1 MFQRKASAVCFF
13 NKYHKNKHGYH
24 IFYSSNLSIYKKAS
38 LQYSSINN
46 NNNNN
51 NDHYNNNTRYRKII
65 VIPFNDKNI
74 KLEYKEIPFDKN
86 DLDKKSKKEL
96 LNIYKHVRMKEELN
110 KLPQD
115 FLDNLF
121 ECTKKYVGCLLPYE
135 FVRIYKTLKIIKRN
149 NKELNLL
156 LHQQMK
162 RIYQN
167 FDIISISKLFQ
178 LYNFSKSKPTT
189 LIKILTQTFLNN
201 MNNENIK
208 PWNIRELI
216 SIYSYLKIYD
226 EKLIDEI
233 YKKCIPIFSK
243 YILNYQPKDVTIIF
257 YSLVKMNKHNT
268 ILSNVVA
275 KHVILNIHSYE
286 FHQIAVILNTFAK
299 VGVKNNKLCKV
310 ICDKIKVK
318 LQPEKYT
325 HLANNVMTKQDGNN
339 TYLYKSKEKKNL
351 NPYIV
356 QNMNDA
362 TNNCCSLNEN
372 NKKKEEVNTFD
383 ELDTDNNE
391 IVEIVEIDDIDNI
404 DKIVK
409 IVKIDDIDKNNVKEI
424 VKVEVPNMQNK
435 KIIKKNKLIGT
446 QILEPKDVSVILNSL
461 IRLEYYDNQLF
472 HCLIPYIINN
482 VSRFSVQSLSNI
494 VHSFSHIQINNDILL
509 DNIVKECIKKIH
521 KFKNI
526 EMSNLA
532 NSLVRLNRKD
542 KILFTYIID
551 EFLYRAT
558 IGSKFLNYQF
568 DILSLQQL
576 AYSFSK
582 VGLKDDKIYTV
593 LYRMLIKKINERNK
607 IVRKNN
613 KIMYNNLI
621 EMECNKNGD
630 NDNNIRIKKKMKKEN
645 KINEKDIIENKGI
658 SIYNKNALNKH
669 NNNNDN
675 FDFFSLCTFINS
687 YGKVNIQNKNFCH
700 FISYI
705 IRKKKKNNE
714 VLTNESLSFM
724 IYGLL
729 KLNLKDK
736 KIYKILLKECIEK
749 VDTLKRFQMVLLL
762 YSLSK
767 LKIYSYKFVKKCL
780 QMLSININ
788 NLNLS
793 DLSLVCYSLSNFLY
807 RDVIFLYKVNK
818 IILLNNYEF
827 NPKIISQL
835 FNSYT
840 KLCYYHEPFY
850 DFIFKKIIIYI
861 HEFDEKE
868 LSNLVFSFIYYFHMK
883 KLHYDNMKNDDKDKK
898 NKQPTEF
905 LQLHRAGNKTGKN
918 ISNPMNDR
926 VSKDL
931 KYIITKENNNKKN
944 DNNNKKNDN
953 NNKKNDNNNKKND
966 NNNKKNDN
974 NNKKNDNNN
983 KKNDNNN
990 KKIDNNNKKIDN
1002 NNKKIDNNN
1011 KKIDNNNRRNN
1022 TDINDNY
1029 NNYSNEDVYHCSD
1042 HTHVIFKDIQHN
1054 STNTQNNNSYNNSSC
1069 RNNNNISLGREE
1081 FYKNELN
1088 IFFNLIYILN
1098 EKYRTKISL
1107 ISIYQLQIVDLYL
1120 RSFFL
1125 NYFYFPV
1132 YLKTFFFKCR
1142 NVKLNI
1148 EDYIILSSKTHRN
1161 ISRFL
1166 NIVGIRHRSEVLFGP
1181 YQLDI
1186 VIDFL
1191 EMRGGD
1197 NYLNILKDENPNKD
1211 DKRICDN
1218 LSNNN
1223 SKNCNIIYKAKRL
1236 EKEKIINEQDGKL
1249 KIIEKLLNKN
1259 IVIEVDGI
1267 SHFYKESFSRTI
1279 NSVIKDYILKKLGW
1293 NIIHIP
1299 YQEWNQC
1306 FTFKKKVLYAIEVL
1320 RNVLEIS
1327 KQDISVDDFIH
1338 IVNGKHNEKKKYHD
1352 TPLISNMIQ
1361 MNVSHN
1367 NNNNNNMHVT
1377 ENKMEIY
1384 EKDGIENISVEQKS
1398 NNMKDNYNKDLPKFY
1413 TVSEENIFLN
1423 QIKNKNTRQQ
1433 NIMKKMREDAKLIYD
1448 YNISCKK
1455 VNEGIKMNLMSDD
1468 LISDDEKEEDYI
1480 GR

>member
-1 MFQRKASAVCFF
+1 MFQRKASSVCFF
-13 NKYHKNKHGYH
+13 NKYHKTKHGYD
-24 IFYSSNLSIYKKAS
+24 ILFSSNVSIYKKA
-38 LQYSSINN
+38 LIGYSSINN
-46 NNNNN
+46 PHHNNNN
-51 NDHYNNNTRYRKII
+51 HHNNNSRYRKII
-65 VIPFNDKNI
+65 VIPFNDKDM
-74 KLEYKEIPFDKN
+74 KLEYKKIPFDKN

-96 LNIYKHVRMKEELN
+96 LNIYKHIRIKDELN
-110 KLPQD
+110 KLPHD

-135 FVRIYKTLKIIKRN
+135 FVSIYKTLKIIKKN
-149 NKELNLL
+149 NKDLNLL

-162 RIYQN
+162 RIYEN
-167 FDIISISKLFQ
+167 FDITSISKLFQ
-178 LYNFSKSKPTT
+178 LYNFSRSKPTF
-189 LIKILTQTFLNN
+189 LIKILSRTFLKN

-216 SIYSYLKIYD
+216 SIYCYLKIYD
-226 EKLIDEI
+226 EELIDSI

-243 YILNYQPKDVTIIF
+243 YILNYEPKDVTIIF
-257 YSLVKMNKHNT
+257 YCLIKMNKHNT
-268 ILSNVVA
+268 ILSNVVT
-275 KHVILNIHSYE
+275 KHVILNIDSYE
-286 FHQIAVILNTFAK
+286 FHQVAIVLNTFAK

-310 ICDKIKVK
+310 ISDKIKRK
-318 LQPEKYT
+318 LQPDKYT
-325 HLANNVMTKQDGNN
+325 HLENNIMTRREGNN
-339 TYLYKSKEKKNL
+339 KYLYNSEEKKKKKSL
-351 NPYIV
+351 NPYNV
-356 QNMNDA
+356 ENLNGA
-362 TNNCCSLNEN
+362 TNNDYSGNEN
-372 NKKKEEVNTFD
+372 DKKGEVNRFE
-383 ELDTDNNE
+383 ELDRGNKETNE
-391 IVEIVEIDDIDNI
+391 IISI
-404 DKIVK
+404 DKI
-409 IVKIDDIDKNNVKEI
+409 DSTDKNVSVDKIISIDNSE
-424 VKVEVPNMQNK
+424 NK
-435 KIIKKNKLIGT
+435 KSILTK
-446 QILEPKDVSVILNSL
+446 QILEPKDVSIILNSL

-482 VSRFSVQSLSNI
+482 VSKFSVQSLSNI
-494 VHSFSHIQINNDILL
+494 VHSFSQIQIYHEILF
-509 DNIVKECIKKIH
+509 DNIIKECIKKIH

-558 IGSKFLNYQF
+558 IGSKFLNYHF
-568 DILSLQQL
+568 DIISLQQL

-593 LYRMLIKKINERNK
+593 LYRMLIKKINEKNK
-607 IVRKNN
+607 ILRRTNKISNNN
-613 KIMYNNLI
+613 KLI
-621 EMECNKNGD
+621 QVECNKNGD
-630 NDNNIRIKKKMKKEN
+630 ANKINMNKKKKKKKNEKENKINEKGN
-645 KINEKDIIENKGI
+645 KINEKDIIERKEI
-658 SIYNKNALNKH
+658 SIYNNNS
-669 NNNNDN
+669 NNNNSSSSNNNVSIIKNSYDN

-687 YGKVNIQNKNFCH
+687 YGQVNIKNKHFCH

-714 VLTNESLSFM
+714 ILTNESLSFM
-724 IYGLL
+724 LYGLL

-736 KIYKILLKECIEK
+736 KIYQILLKECIEK
-749 VDTLKRFQMVLLL
+749 VDTLKPFQMVLLL

-780 QMLSININ
+780 QILSININ

-861 HEFDEKE
+861 HHFDEKE
-868 LSNLVFSFIYYFHMK
+868 LSNLVYSFMYYFHMK
-883 KLHYDNMKNDDKDKK
+883 KLHYDHIKNDDKDKK
-898 NKQPTEF
+898 NDQPIGYVQME
-905 LQLHRAGNKTGKN
+905 RGENKIGTN
-918 ISNPMNDR
+918 INNGD
-926 VSKDL
+926 SKDI
-931 KYIITKENNNKKN
+931 KYVINVQNNNKKQNN
-944 DNNNKKNDN
+944 DNKRHDKYYN
-953 NNKKNDNNNKKND
+953 NNNNN
-966 NNNKKNDN
+966 NNNCYINQDAYCRYDQSYDTCKN
-974 NNKKNDNNN
+974 
-983 KKNDNNN
+983 
-990 KKIDNNNKKIDN
+990 
-1002 NNKKIDNNN
+1002 
-1011 KKIDNNNRRNN
+1011 
-1022 TDINDNY
+1022 IN
-1029 NNYSNEDVYHCSD
+1029 H
-1042 HTHVIFKDIQHN
+1042 
-1054 STNTQNNNSYNNSSC
+1054 STNTQNNNSNDNSSC
-1069 RNNNNISLGREE
+1069 NNKDDIILYREE

-1120 RSFFL
+1120 RSFFK
-1125 NYFYFPV
+1125 NYFYFPI

-1142 NVKLNI
+1142 NIKLNVD
-1148 EDYIILSSKTHRN
+1148 DYIILSSKTHRN

-1191 EMRGGD
+1191 EKKNPD
-1197 NYLNILKDENPNKD
+1197 NYLHFLKYQNCNKD
-1211 DKRICDN
+1211 DKSIICDN
-1218 LSNNN
+1218 ISNDN
-1223 SKNCNIIYKAKRL
+1223 SNDCNIIYKAKRL
-1236 EKEKIINEQDGKL
+1236 EKENIINNQDGKY
-1249 KIIEKLLNKN
+1249 KVIEKVLNKN

-1306 FTFKKKVLYAIEVL
+1306 FTFKKKVLYAIEIL
-1320 RNVLEIS
+1320 KNILQIS
-1327 KQDISVDDFIH
+1327 NQDISVENFIH
-1338 IVNGKHNEKKKYHD
+1338 MLNEKNIYNEKKIHHHTFLK
-1352 TPLISNMIQ
+1352 SNMTY
-1361 MNVSHN
+1361 MNVSYNNNMGGIENEIQMHSKGRIEDISNEQITNNMN
-1367 NNNNNNMHVT
+1367 NNNNNN
-1377 ENKMEIY
+1377 
-1384 EKDGIENISVEQKS
+1384 
-1398 NNMKDNYNKDLPKFY
+1398 NYIPKFY

-1433 NIMKKMREDAKLIYD
+1433 NIMKKMREDSKLKYD

-1455 VNEGIKMNLMSDD
+1455 INEGVKMNLMYDD
-1468 LISDDEKEEDYI
+1468 NEQD
-1480 GR
+1480 

>member
-1 MFQRKASAVCFF
+1 MFQKKASSVCFF
-13 NKYHKNKHGYH
+13 NKYHNNKYGYH
-24 IFYSSNLSIYKKAS
+24 IFCSSNFSIYKKA
-38 LQYSSINN
+38 LIQYSSINN
-46 NNNNN
+46 HTNYNHFNNNNN
-51 NDHYNNNTRYRKII
+51 NNNNTRYRKII
-65 VIPFNDKNI
+65 VIPFNDENI
-74 KLEYKEIPFDKN
+74 KLEYKKIPFDKN

-96 LNIYKHVRMKEELN
+96 LNIYKHIRKKEELN

-135 FVRIYKTLKIIKRN
+135 FVRIYKTLKIIKKN

-167 FDIISISKLFQ
+167 FDITSISKLFQ
-178 LYNFSKSKPTT
+178 LYNFSKSRPTV
-189 LIKILTQTFLNN
+189 LIKNLSQTFLNN
-201 MNNENIK
+201 INNENVK

-216 SIYSYLKIYD
+216 SIFSYLKIYD
-226 EKLIDEI
+226 ERLIDEI

-257 YSLVKMNKHNT
+257 YCLVKMNKHNT
-268 ILSNVVA
+268 TLSNVVT
-275 KHVILNIHSYE
+275 KHVILNIDSYE
-286 FHQIAVILNTFAK
+286 FHQTAIVLNTFVK
-299 VGVKNNKLCKV
+299 LGVKNNKLCKV

-318 LQPEKYT
+318 LQPQKFT
-325 HLANNVMTKQDGNN
+325 NLANDVITREPGNN
-339 TYLYKSKEKKNL
+339 TYLFRSEKKKKLNL
-351 NPYIV
+351 YNV
-356 QNMNDA
+356 ENVNEA
-362 TNNCCSLNEN
+362 TKNRSLLNEN
-372 NKKKEEVNTFD
+372 NNKEEEEEGVNTLD
-383 ELDTDNNE
+383 ELGRDHNK
-391 IVEIVEIDDIDNI
+391 IVEIVHI
-404 DKIVK
+404 DK
-409 IVKIDDIDKNNVKEI
+409 KNAKEI
-424 VKVEVPNMQNK
+424 VKVEETNIENK
-435 KIIKKNKLIGT
+435 KSIRKNKLIKK

-472 HCLIPYIINN
+472 HCLSPYIINN
-482 VSRFSVQSLSNI
+482 VSKFSAQSLSNI
-494 VHSFSHIQINNDILL
+494 IHSFSQIQINNEILL

-568 DILSLQQL
+568 DVLSLQQL

-607 IVRKNN
+607 IVRRNN
-613 KIMYNNLI
+613 KIMNNNLI
-621 EMECNKNGD
+621 EMESNKNGAA
-630 NDNNIRIKKKMKKEN
+630 NKIGIKRKKKNEKEEKKEEKKED
-645 KINEKDIIENKGI
+645 KINEKDIIEKKGI
-658 SIYNKNALNKH
+658 LICNKNELYKH
-669 NNNNDN
+669 NNNKNNNSNDN

-687 YGKVNIQNKNFCH
+687 YGKVNIGNKNFHH

-736 KIYKILLKECIEK
+736 KIYKILLKDCIEK
-749 VDTLKRFQMVLLL
+749 VDTLKPFQMVLLL

-767 LKIYSYKFVKKCL
+767 LKIYSYYFVKKCL
-780 QMLSININ
+780 KMLSININ

-850 DFIFKKIIIYI
+850 DFIFKKIIMFI
-861 HEFDEKE
+861 HQFDEKE
-868 LSNLVFSFIYYFHMK
+868 LSNLVFSFMYYFHMK
-883 KLHYDNMKNDDKDKK
+883 KLHYDNIKNDDQHNK
-898 NKQPTEF
+898 NKQHVGSVPMDSGE
-905 LQLHRAGNKTGKN
+905 NKIGKN
-918 ISNPMNDR
+918 MCNRMNDS
-926 VSKDL
+926 VSKDI
-931 KYIITKENNNKKN
+931 KYIIMMENKNKKKGN
-944 DNNNKKNDN
+944 DNKMD
-953 NNKKNDNNNKKND
+953 DS
-966 NNNKKNDN
+966 
-974 NNKKNDNNN
+974 
-983 KKNDNNN
+983 
-990 KKIDNNNKKIDN
+990 
-1002 NNKKIDNNN
+1002 
-1011 KKIDNNNRRNN
+1011 
-1022 TDINDNY
+1022 DINDKYNTYNNNNNNNNTYNY
-1029 NNYSNEDVYHCSD
+1029 NNYINE
-1042 HTHVIFKDIQHN
+1042 HVHHRIDQPHDTFKDIEH
-1054 STNTQNNNSYNNSSC
+1054 SLRNTQNNNPYNNSSC
-1069 RNNNNISLGREE
+1069 RNKNNISLGREE

-1107 ISIYQLQIVDLYL
+1107 ISIYQLQVVDLYL

-1186 VIDFL
+1186 VIDFI
-1191 EMRGGD
+1191 EMKNAD
-1197 NYLNILKDENPNKD
+1197 NYLNIFKHENNNKD
-1211 DKRICDN
+1211 DQRICDN

-1223 SKNCNIIYKAKRL
+1223 SNDCNIIYKAKRL
-1236 EKEKIINEQDGKL
+1236 EKEKIINEQDRKH
-1249 KIIEKLLNKN
+1249 KVIETLLNKN

-1306 FTFKKKVLYAIEVL
+1306 FTFKKKVLYVIEVL
-1320 RNVLEIS
+1320 KNILEIS
-1327 KQDISVDDFIH
+1327 KQDISVHDFIH
-1338 IVNGKHNEKKKYHD
+1338 IVNANYNEKKKYYD
-1352 TPLISNMIQ
+1352 TPLISNISQ
-1361 MNVSHN
+1361 MNDSH

-1377 ENKMEIY
+1377 ENKMVIY
-1384 EKDGIENISVEQKS
+1384 SKEGTEQISIERTS
-1398 NNMKDNYNKDLPKFY
+1398 NNRRDNYNNDLPKFY

-1433 NIMKKMREDAKLIYD
+1433 NLMKKMREDSKLKYD

-1455 VNEGIKMNLMSDD
+1455 ANEGKKMNHMSDD
-1468 LISDDEKEEDYI
+1468 LMSDYDNQEDYI
-1480 GR
+1480 GK

>member
-1 MFQRKASAVCFF
+1 MFQKKASSVCFF
-13 NKYHKNKHGYH
+13 SKYHNNKYGYH
-24 IFYSSNLSIYKKAS
+24 IFFSSNFSIYKKA
-38 LQYSSINN
+38 LIQYSSINNHNNYNN

-51 NDHYNNNTRYRKII
+51 NYYNNNTRYRKII
-65 VIPFNDKNI
+65 VIPFNDKDV
-74 KLEYKEIPFDKN
+74 KLEYKKIPFDKN

-96 LNIYKHVRMKEELN
+96 LNIYKHIRKKEELN

-135 FVRIYKTLKIIKRN
+135 FVSIYKTLKIIKRN

-156 LHQQMK
+156 LHQQIK

-167 FDIISISKLFQ
+167 FDITSISKLFQ
-178 LYNFSKSKPTT
+178 LYNFSKSRPTV
-189 LIKILTQTFLNN
+189 LIKNLSQTFLNN
-201 MNNENIK
+201 INNENVK

-216 SIYSYLKIYD
+216 SIFSYLKIYD

-257 YSLVKMNKHNT
+257 YCLVKMNKHNT
-268 ILSNVVA
+268 TLSNVVT
-275 KHVILNIHSYE
+275 KHVILNIDSYE
-286 FHQIAVILNTFAK
+286 FHQTAIVLNTFVK
-299 VGVKNNKLCKV
+299 LGLKNNKLCKV

-318 LQPEKYT
+318 LQPQKFT
-325 HLANNVMTKQDGNN
+325 NLTNNVMTREHGNN
-339 TYLYKSKEKKNL
+339 TYMYRSEEKKKKLNL
-351 NPYIV
+351 YNV
-356 QNMNDA
+356 ENVNED
-362 TNNCCSLNEN
+362 TNNRSLLNEN
-372 NKKKEEVNTFD
+372 NKEQDELNTFD
-383 ELDTDNNE
+383 ELGRDNNK
-391 IVEIVEIDDIDNI
+391 IVEMVHI
-404 DKIVK
+404 DKK
-409 IVKIDDIDKNNVKEI
+409 NVKEI
-424 VKVEVPNMQNK
+424 VKVEETNIENK
-435 KIIKKNKLIGT
+435 KSIRKKKLIGN

-472 HCLIPYIINN
+472 HCLTPYIINN
-482 VSRFSVQSLSNI
+482 VSKFSAQSLSNI
-494 VHSFSHIQINNDILL
+494 IHSFSQIQINNEILL

-568 DILSLQQL
+568 DVLSLQQL

-607 IVRKNN
+607 IVRRNN
-613 KIMYNNLI
+613 KIMNSNLI
-621 EMECNKNGD
+621 ETESNKNGVA
-630 NDNNIRIKKKMKKEN
+630 NKICIKRKKKNEKEEKEEKKED
-645 KINEKDIIENKGI
+645 KINEKDIIEKEGI
-658 SIYNKNALNKH
+658 LISNKNELYKH
-669 NNNNDN
+669 NNNNNNNCNDN

-687 YGKVNIQNKNFCH
+687 YGKVNVGNKNLHH

-736 KIYKILLKECIEK
+736 KIYQILLKDCIEK
-749 VDTLKRFQMVLLL
+749 VDTLKPFQMVLLL

-780 QMLSININ
+780 QMLSIHIN

-818 IILLNNYEF
+818 IILINNYEF

-850 DFIFKKIIIYI
+850 DFIFKKIIMFI
-861 HEFDEKE
+861 HQFDEKE
-868 LSNLVFSFIYYFHMK
+868 LSNLVFSFMYYFHMK
-883 KLHYDNMKNDDKDKK
+883 KLHYDNIKSADPHNK
-898 NKQPTEF
+898 NKQHVGSVPVDSGE
-905 LQLHRAGNKTGKN
+905 NKIGKN
-918 ISNPMNDR
+918 KCNHMNDS
-926 VSKDL
+926 VNKDT
-931 KYIITKENNNKKN
+931 KYIIMMENNNKRKGN
-944 DNNNKKNDN
+944 DNKMDDSGDINDKYNTYSDNTYRDNNNTYSDN
-953 NNKKNDNNNKKND
+953 TYRDN
-966 NNNKKNDN
+966 
-974 NNKKNDNNN
+974 
-983 KKNDNNN
+983 
-990 KKIDNNNKKIDN
+990 
-1002 NNKKIDNNN
+1002 
-1011 KKIDNNNRRNN
+1011 
-1022 TDINDNY
+1022 THNY
-1029 NNYSNEDVYHCSD
+1029 NNNYINE
-1042 HTHVIFKDIQHN
+1042 HVHHRIDQPHDKFKDIEHS
-1054 STNTQNNNSYNNSSC
+1054 STKTQDNNPYNNSTC
-1069 RNNNNISLGREE
+1069 RNKNNISLGREE

-1107 ISIYQLQIVDLYL
+1107 ISIYQLQVVDLYL

-1142 NVKLNI
+1142 NVKLHI
-1148 EDYIILSSKTHRN
+1148 QDYLILSSKTHRN

-1186 VIDFL
+1186 VIDFI
-1191 EMRGGD
+1191 EMKNGD
-1197 NYLNILKDENPNKD
+1197 NNYLNILKHENNNKD
-1211 DKRICDN
+1211 DQRICNN

-1223 SKNCNIIYKAKRL
+1223 SNDYTIIYKSKRL
-1236 EKEKIINEQDGKL
+1236 EKEKIINEQDRKH
-1249 KIIEKLLNKN
+1249 KVIETVLNKN

-1293 NIIHIP
+1293 NVIHIP

-1320 RNVLEIS
+1320 KNILEIT
-1327 KQDISVDDFIH
+1327 KQDISLHDFIN
-1338 IVNGKHNEKKKYHD
+1338 IINANYNNKKKKYYD
-1352 TPLISNMIQ
+1352 TPLISNISQ
-1361 MNVSHN
+1361 MKDSHNEN
-1367 NNNNNNMHVT
+1367 NNNNNIQLT
-1377 ENKMEIY
+1377 ENKMLIY
-1384 EKDGIENISVEQKS
+1384 SKDKTEQISTEPTS
-1398 NNMKDNYNKDLPKFY
+1398 NNRKDNYNNDLPKFY
-1413 TVSEENIFLN
+1413 VVSEENIFLN

-1433 NIMKKMREDAKLIYD
+1433 NLMKKMREDSKLKYD
-1448 YNISCKK
+1448 YNIFCKK
-1455 VNEGIKMNLMSDD
+1455 ANEAKKINHISDDLMSDYD
-1468 LISDDEKEEDYI
+1468 NQEDYM
-1480 GR
+1480 GK